1 MALKPR
7 KQRAE
12 NAARRS
18 LQMVEATL
26 RSVARHGLRET
37 TLASVS
43 REAGLSQGVA
53 VFYFESKD
61 RLLAAAFRHHYEV
74 YRRNWQEAIAAADGD
89 PVDRLA
95 AMIRADFSP
104 VVFNREALAVWH
116 AYWGEA
122 TARPI
127 YAEIAEE
134 FDSERHQ
141 AVSAICAELAGCGPD
156 QGRGQGCDQGR
167 DQGREVATAIDAL
180 TDGLWLRAHLS
191 QVWREPEEALRLTAC
206 VVERLLPGP
215 EGARVAQL
223 LKGDYEDG

>member
-1 MALKPR
+1 MGLEGEGMAVRPR

-26 RSVARHGLRET
+26 RSVARHGLNET

-53 VFYFESKD
+53 VFYFASKD

-74 YRRNWQEAIAAADGD
+74 YRQNWQEAIAGAGEDPAA
-89 PVDRLA
+89 RLA
-95 AMIRADFSP
+95 ALIRADFSP
-104 VVFNREALAVWH
+104 VVFNREALAVWY

-127 YAEIAEE
+127 YAEISKA
-134 FDSERHQ
+134 FDGERNE
-141 AVSAICAELAGCGPD
+141 AMGVICAEIAGCS
-156 QGRGQGCDQGR
+156 QE
-167 DQGREVATAIDAL
+167 QGREIATAIDAL

-191 QVWREPEEALRLTAC
+191 QAWRGADEPLRLTAC
-206 VVERLLPGP
+206 AVARMLPGQG
-215 EGARVAQL
+215 ERVAQML
-223 LKGDYEDG
+223 AGAPHGA